1 MKNNNLKL
9 GNVETLMHNT
19 RYNNTALGVKSL
31 KASRTGINNT
41 AVGFRSLK
49 NAHNNSNTAIGSFAG
64 EVLQIGNS
72 NILIGSKAGGDV
84 LQIGNSNILIG
95 SKADVSMKESINQ
108 IVIGSNAKGHGDN
121 IMVLGNSETVSI
133 DPSFDNKTN
142 LGSKKYQYKNLY
154 IDGNV
159 YKDGSKIGLNFLTDG
174 KTIYDKTFTYIDKF
188 EFYAIQ
194 ENEMEDSV
202 PKTVSVGNLFLGKD
216 TGKNIVPQVIAVF
229 DDDANP
235 KTQTG
240 ETLSGTR
247 NTGIGFEV
255 LQNSLNADK
264 ATALGY
270 QALKNN
276 NGDNNTA
283 IGAKSLLS
291 NTTGYYNTA
300 IGDDSL
306 TTNTTGSDNTAIGH
320 DSLKK
325 NTTGSYNTA
334 IGADSLQE
342 NTTGNNNTAIG
353 EYSLLENTTGD
364 NNTAIGENSM
374 KKNTTGSYNTAIGR
388 KAGDKITTG
397 NNNVIIGYLADPS
410 ANNASNQIV
419 IGKGATGQGNNYA
432 VIGNSDISRVYMAD
446 DGAAV
451 IFANG
456 TINTSD
462 KRLKEDIQ
470 TTKLGLDFINKL
482 NPVSYKWNNDKQ
494 KDKRDHEGLIAQEV
508 EIVINELGLTKDNH
522 ALVNYEE
529 SEDKYRL
536 AYTELIGPLIK
547 SVQELSKSNSE
558 LTARVKELES
568 KNN

>member
-64 EVLQIGNS
+64 E
-72 NILIGSKAGGDV
+72 V

-194 ENEMEDSV
+194 ENKMEDSV

-216 TGKNIVPQVIAVF
+216 TGKNIVPQVIALF
-229 DDDANP
+229 DDNAAPN
-235 KTQTG
+235 TQTG
-240 ETLSGTR
+240 EELSGTR

-255 LQNSLNADK
+255 LQNSLNSDK

-276 NGDNNTA
+276 NADNNTA

-291 NTTGYYNTA
+291 NTTGSNNTA
-300 IGDDSL
+300 LGDEAL
-306 TTNTTGSDNTAIGH
+306 TTNTTGR
-320 DSLKK
+320 
-325 NTTGSYNTA
+325 YNTA
-334 IGADSLQE
+334 IGADSLLHNTTGERNTAIGQNSLEE

-353 EYSLLENTTGD
+353 QDSLLENTTGS
-364 NNTAIGENSM
+364 NNTAIGQDSLDE
-374 KKNTTGSYNTAIGR
+374 NTTGSNNTAIGY
-388 KAGDKITTG
+388 KAGDRITTG
-397 NNNVIIGYLADPS
+397 NNNVLIGYKADPL
-410 ANNASNQIV
+410 AATGSNEIV
-419 IGKGATGQGNNYA
+419 IGYNAGGTGNNQIA
-432 VIGNSDISRVYMAD
+432 LGNSSITAIKAQVTSITGY
-446 DGAAV
+446 
-451 IFANG
+451 
-456 TINTSD
+456 SD
-462 KRLKEDIQ
+462 KRIKKDINDGD
-470 TTKLGLDFINKL
+470 LGLDFINKL
-482 NPVSYKWNNDKQ
+482 RPVKYTKINPADYPDELLE
-494 KDKRDHEGLIAQEV
+494 KRFKGENPEEKPEDDNQIYDGLIAQEV
-508 EIVINELGLTKDNH
+508 EQALKDLNKTWSGHSINESDGKQGIQYGALT
-522 ALVNYEE
+522 
-529 SEDKYRL
+529 
-536 AYTELIGPLIK
+536 IPLIK
-547 SVQELSKSNSE
+547 AVQELSKSNSE
-558 LTARVKELES
+558 LTERVKELES